1 MSATIHIYHTNY
13 YVVLWMTL
21 LQKPFN
27 KQFLKRLV
35 PYFFIVT
42 TLLIVVFNDFF
53 GKEEDYHIFILLFFI
68 SMVVWMIRWLVIQ
81 IKYILRLKK
90 DKTQAE
96 LMHLKSQVNPHF
108 FFNTL
113 NNLYGL
119 VELDTARA
127 QQLILKL
134 SDMMR
139 YSIYEGQN
147 DWVTLADEITYLEN
161 YMDLHRMRYHKTID
175 IRFDVDAED
184 RSVKMMP
191 LLLIIM
197 VENAFKHGVEKLRK
211 DAFVY
216 IRLKATL
223 KHIDFEI
230 ENNFDPEEQNASVGI
245 GLNNLKKRL
254 ELVYLNK
261 HELDISSTPAAIYK
275 IRLRLTL

>member
-1 MSATIHIYHTNY
+1 MTTI
-13 YVVLWMTL
+13 
-21 LQKPFN
+21 F
-27 KQFLKRLV
+27 
-35 PYFFIVT
+35 
-42 TLLIVVFNDFF
+42 IVVFNDFF

-68 SMVVWMIRWLVIQ
+68 SMIVWMIRWLIIQ
-81 IKYILRLKK
+81 IKIILRLKK

-119 VELDTARA
+119 VEKDTAKA

-161 YMDLHRMRYHKTID
+161 YMDLHKMRYHKEIT
-175 IRFDVDAED
+175 IRFDVEAED
-184 RSVKMMP
+184 RSIKIMP
-191 LLLIIM
+191 LLFIIM

-216 IRLKATL
+216 IRLKSGL
-223 KHIDFEI
+223 QYVDFEI
-230 ENNFDPEEQNASVGI
+230 ENNFDAEEQGGTEGI

-261 HELDISSTPAAIYK
+261 HQLEIDTKRRDIYK

>member
-1 MSATIHIYHTNY
+1 
-13 YVVLWMTL
+13 MTL
-21 LQKPFN
+21 QQKLFDR
-27 KQFLKRLV
+27 QFIKRLV
-35 PYFFIVT
+35 PYFFLVT
-42 TLLIVVFNDFF
+42 TIFLVVFNDFF

-68 SMVVWMIRWLVIQ
+68 SMMVWMIRWLIIQ
-81 IKYILRLKK
+81 IKIILRLKK

-119 VELDTARA
+119 VEKDTAKA

-161 YMDLHRMRYHKTID
+161 YMDLHKMRYHKEITV
-175 IRFDVDAED
+175 RFDVDVED
-184 RSVKMMP
+184 RRVKIMP

-216 IRLKATL
+216 IHLKATSQY
-223 KHIDFEI
+223 IDFEI
-230 ENNFDPEEQNASVGI
+230 ENNFDPEEQVETHGI

-261 HELDISSTPAAIYK
+261 HELEISSKRVDIYT